1 MLPQIQ
7 PFVTEDY
14 PGVFTLNTSPIPK
27 ISAPGSEF
35 SLQFAMDRDTSED
48 IDVFH
53 RFLKNA
59 IYQFRNSKTYKH
71 YKGFLIN
78 SIGIDCCQ
86 YHGMIK
92 IGEETEMATL
102 EMHHHLLTIYDI
114 SAIIA
119 NHVFNSGGN
128 LTTFDLIKL
137 LEIEHKEYRI
147 PTVMLC
153 KTCHQLQHNDPSFYL
168 NLDQVFGNW
177 IAFLM
182 KFHKGVTRDIWY
194 KLYAQIKRDVK
205 TREANEVRTKELLQV
220 TEKLYD
226 WSEKNEQFFGES
238 QIDLSKGF
246 ANSERVD

>member
-78 SIGIDCCQ
+78 SIGID
-86 YHGMIK
+86 
-92 IGEETEMATL
+92 
-102 EMHHHLLTIYDI
+102 
-114 SAIIA
+114 
-119 NHVFNSGGN
+119 
-128 LTTFDLIKL
+128 
-137 LEIEHKEYRI
+137 
-147 PTVMLC
+147 
-153 KTCHQLQHNDPSFYL
+153 
-168 NLDQVFGNW
+168 
-177 IAFLM
+177 
-182 KFHKGVTRDIWY
+182 
-194 KLYAQIKRDVK
+194 
-205 TREANEVRTKELLQV
+205 
-220 TEKLYD
+220 
-226 WSEKNEQFFGES
+226 
-238 QIDLSKGF
+238 
-246 ANSERVD
+246 